1 MDFANTLAAGGGG
14 SGVDTLPLFLLFLFY
29 LGLRLFWDGNSYF
42 HVAKIYTTFLKKEIY
57 GFTLEVQYRF
67 CTKTS
72 MQIVS

>member
-1 MDFANTLAAGGGG
+1 
-14 SGVDTLPLFLLFLFY
+14 